1 MLLAFRSNKI
11 RDLFKVKLY
20 TIRSK
25 NWKERERYPDRL
37 KWSKIYH
44 KITTQSDSWM
54 CVWIL
59 KRMNKSKIKCFY
71 FSAIHLLEPHMKRKV
86 NADRHL
92 FFCLRMQL
100 RDVTKTNRTL
110 AKLKG
115 FFVCLLFMIWV
126 WKNENIRLVPSLQ
139 SNQCEWSD
147 IHQKMTTNS
156 DFMRQ
161 YHLLTSP
168 ISFEIIPNTCPRIR

>member
-1 MLLAFRSNKI
+1 M
-11 RDLFKVKLY
+11 
-20 TIRSK
+20 
-25 NWKERERYPDRL
+25 
-37 KWSKIYH
+37 
-44 KITTQSDSWM
+44 
-54 CVWIL
+54 VWIL
-59 KRMNKSKIKCFY
+59 KRMNKSKIKSFY

-126 WKNENIRLVPSLQ
+126 WKNENITLVPSLQ
-139 SNQCEWSD
+139 SNQCKWSD

-161 YHLLTSP
+161 CTELFSSYAGVHEIFYYLLNP
-168 ISFEIIPNTCPRIR
+168 QKWLILI